1 MQGKAVKVAPGK
13 IPELLQPVGVGG
25 QSGIVHLDRLPAEF
39 LQFPA
44 HQHRA
49 NGCLP
54 NGSHAFTDHLL
65 RITLHLPFLEQIVQF
80 LSTVLIQ
87 SHREPF
93 PAQGDGIARDK
104 DELPAIFFEYAGGAA
119 LAPAVK
125 GM

>member
-13 IPELLQPVGVGG
+13 IPELLQPVGAGG
-25 QSGIVHLDRLPAEF
+25 QSGIVHLDRLPAKL
-39 LQFPA
+39 LQLPA

-49 NGCLP
+49 NGLP
-54 NGSHAFTDHLL
+54 NGSHAFTDYLL

-87 SHREPF
+87 SHSEPF
-93 PAQGDGIARDK
+93 PAQGDGIAGDK
-104 DELPAIFFEYAGGAA
+104 DELPAIFFEYTGGAA
-119 LAPAVK
+119 LASAVK